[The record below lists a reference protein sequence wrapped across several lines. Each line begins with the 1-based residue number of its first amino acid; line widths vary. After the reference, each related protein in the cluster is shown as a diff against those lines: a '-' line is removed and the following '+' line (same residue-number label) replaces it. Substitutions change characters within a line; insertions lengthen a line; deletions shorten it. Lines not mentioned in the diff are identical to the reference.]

1 MDTVFAYLMSATS
14 DPPVGS
20 TYSQDLMTAVA
31 AAAALFAVLL
41 VVYLVIRATY
51 LVIKLFTD
59 AALVLTTGAFAIVVL
74 IGWLNR

>member
-20 TYSQDLMTAVA
+20 TYSQDLMAALA

-41 VVYLVIRATY
+41 VLYLVIRATY
-51 LVIKLFTD
+51 LVVKLFTD
-59 AALVLTTGAFAIVVL
+59 AALFLTTVVFVIVVL